1 MLAKLKARL
10 GQGGFARNVATL
22 AGGAAVAQ
30 FLPVLF
36 TPLLTRLYSPADFG
50 VLTQFV
56 AWLSNL
62 VVIATWRYDMAVVL
76 PEEEADAMRL
86 MVLALLFNTCC
97 WRC

>member
-10 GQGGFARNVATL
+10 GRGGFARNVATL

-56 AWLSNL
+56 A
-62 VVIATWRYDMAVVL
+62 
-76 PEEEADAMRL
+76 
-86 MVLALLFNTCC
+86 
-97 WRC
+97 